1 MDRGGSA
8 VIERQ
13 VPFVVADSVVSS
25 TITGGWTFS
34 QWLRAQL
41 KARKLTQ
48 RQLAQ
53 KSGIDHSTI
62 SRLVRGDRTPSLR
75 TANLLARSLGMG
87 EGLDGM
93 YRLGPGSAGT
103 PAARVE
109 YALRLDD
116 LLAEPQIRH
125 IMNVYLA
132 ARLRQLRRDT
142 ATSASTG
149 ST

>member
-1 MDRGGSA
+1 M
-8 VIERQ
+8 IERQ
-13 VPFVVADSVVSS
+13 APSAVAESAGSPAGA
-25 TITGGWTFS
+25 GGHAFS

-48 RQLAQ
+48 RQLAR

-62 SRLVRGDRTPSLR
+62 SRLIGGNRVPSLR
-75 TANLLARSLGMG
+75 TANLLARSLGVPVG
-87 EGLDGM
+87 PDGVGRAGL
-93 YRLGPGSAGT
+93 GSDEP

-116 LLAEPQIRH
+116 RLSEAQVRE

-132 ARLRQLRRDT
+132 VRWRRRR
-142 ATSASTG
+142 
-149 ST
+149 